1 MFIGLLSVCSVV
13 SFSGSLQSS
22 YKEPLKCI
30 SSTNWPWKVR
40 PILVD
45 INSNENLFY
54 PFTVS
59 VKKCGRSCIT
69 IDDPYA
75 RSK

>member
-30 SSTNWPWKVR
+30 SSTN
-40 PILVD
+40 
-45 INSNENLFY
+45 
-54 PFTVS
+54 
-59 VKKCGRSCIT
+59 
-69 IDDPYA
+69 
-75 RSK
+75 